1 VALNDDLV
9 ARYSRQL
16 LVPGFGEAV
25 QERLLAL
32 RVWVVNADAVAAA
45 GLVALVQA
53 GIGKLWIDDAE
64 TVAPGDRVGWLHPPD
79 AVGKPRTEAAIAA
92 LSGLSRRTVIEP
104 YPTGGVPDAAIV
116 FASSVPMAIGAANV
130 ARRAGVPHV
139 VVEPDAE
146 GGAVVSIPPGAP
158 CFTCGR
164 SVSGVG
170 RPAQAGIAAL
180 SGLAATELLLMLS
193 SPPQAA
199 GRRIDLVRGV
209 PHVRPTVRVQGCACG
224 EPKGAPTSVEVE

>member
-1 VALNDDLV
+1 MALNDLQV
-9 ARYSRQL
+9 ARYARQL

-25 QERLLAL
+25 QERLLQA
-32 RVWVVNADAVAAA
+32 RVWVVNADATAAA

-53 GIGKLWIDDAE
+53 GVGRIWLDDDE
-64 TVAPGDRVGWLHPPD
+64 QVGPSDRVGWLFGPGD
-79 AVGKPRTEAAIAA
+79 VGRSRVEAAVEA
-92 LSGLSRRTVIEP
+92 LGRLSLQTAIEKKP
-104 YPTGGVPDAAIV
+104 VGGVPTAAIV
-116 FASSVPMAIGAANV
+116 FASSVPMGIGAGDV
-130 ARRAGVPHV
+130 ARKAGIPHV

-146 GGAVVSIPPGAP
+146 GGAVVSIPPGQP

-180 SGLAATELLLMLS
+180 SALAATELLLMLAD
-193 SPPQAA
+193 PPQAV

-209 PHVRPTVRVQGCACG
+209 PHVRPTVRVAGCACG
-224 EPKGAPTSVEVE
+224 GGASAPPA

>member
-1 VALNDDLV
+1 MALNDELV

-25 QERLLAL
+25 QERLLAA
-32 RVWVVNADAVAAA
+32 RVWVVNADAAAAA

-53 GIGKLWIDDAE
+53 GVGKLWVDDDE
-64 TVAPGDRVGWLHPPD
+64 LVGPGDRVGWLYGPGD
-79 AVGKPRTEAAIAA
+79 VGKARVEAAIAA
-92 LSGLSRRTVIEP
+92 LSGLSRNTVVEKMP
-104 YPTGGVPDAAIV
+104 VGGVPTAAIV
-116 FASSVPMAIGAANV
+116 FASSIPQGIGAANV
-130 ARRAGVPHV
+130 ARKAGVPHV

-146 GGAVVSIPPGAP
+146 GGAVVAIPPGQP

-164 SVSGVG
+164 SVSGIG

-180 SGLAATELLLMLS
+180 AGFAATELLLMLAA
-193 SPPQAA
+193 PPQAV

-209 PHVRPTVRVQGCACG
+209 PHVRPTIRVSGCACG
-224 EPKGAPTSVEVE
+224 EPGGAPAA